1 MRTSDTVMTAVS
13 SMRSLSVLLSTIE
26 TSYEASLLTV
36 IRNYSHSVHVL
47 RILATATIQGQHSFC
62 SELPIM
68 RPEFKGSDYSRARLF
83 EGASIRRNM
92 VCLMVDN
99 GT

>member
-1 MRTSDTVMTAVS
+1 MFISLESQQTSARLDKVRTSDTVMTAVS

-36 IRNYSHSVHVL
+36 IRNCSHSVHVL

-62 SELPIM
+62 SELPH
-68 RPEFKGSDYSRARLF
+68 YAARIQ
-83 EGASIRRNM
+83 GQ
-92 VCLMVDN
+92 
-99 GT
+99 